1 MFFRQLYDLQTSTYT
16 YLLADEVSREA
27 VLIDPVYEQAMRDEA
42 FVSWQANAKK
52 WKGHVQL
59 LSESLAHEL
68 PRGVS
73 VQRCLVSCTIE
84 R

>member
-42 FVSWQANAKK
+42 LLNEMGIKLLYTLDVSW
-52 WKGHVQL
+52 L
-59 LSESLAHEL
+59 LIPLRASSPDLSTVDKNSERSM
-68 PRGVS
+68 
-73 VQRCLVSCTIE
+73 
-84 R
+84 